1 MAKSL
6 ILCTAFAACLT
17 LAAAD
22 WSQGTSTFYGGPDGS
37 DTMGKAPAYYKYF
50 LYSKKSDFLGFFG
63 QIRVN
68 I

>member
-50 LYSKKSDFLGFFG
+50 LYSKKVTFWDFLDRLG
-63 QIRVN
+63 
-68 I
+68 